1 MKVIKEV
8 VSPEVSK
15 LNHAVMDKRQGGEM
29 QFSLR
34 KNTRKKK
41 MDSSNPFYE
50 SMDCVIKWGDQ
61 FINSIRVFNLSKN
74 VYHATE
80 KKQLR

>member
-15 LNHAVMDKRQGGEM
+15 LNHAVMNKRQGGDM
-29 QFSLR
+29 GFSLR
-34 KNTRKKK
+34 KSTGKKK

-50 SMDCVIKWGDQ
+50 TMDCVIKWGDQ
-61 FINSIRVFNLSKN
+61 FINSIRVF
-74 VYHATE
+74 
-80 KKQLR
+80 